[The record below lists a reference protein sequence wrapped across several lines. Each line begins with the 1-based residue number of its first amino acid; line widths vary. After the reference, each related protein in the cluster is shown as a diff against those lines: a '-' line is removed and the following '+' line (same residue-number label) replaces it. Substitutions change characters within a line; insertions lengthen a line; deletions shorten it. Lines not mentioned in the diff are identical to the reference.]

1 MAYDF
6 NCDGFAV
13 AQDVIPPET
22 VEEMRA
28 EFERLAPEF
37 ASTRNGT
44 AFGMRGLMSKSAAV
58 RTLAKSEQLLNLVTP
73 YIGKN
78 AQPVRTIFFDKT
90 PSANWPLPWHQ
101 DRVIA
106 VSARYEIDGYDK
118 WTLKNG
124 VDHVEPPV
132 EILKQIVT
140 IRLHLDDCDET
151 NGALKVMAGWQDSMK
166 PSAELAALRG
176 DDKIQ
181 TLSLKAGDAVLMRPL
196 TPHSSDKS
204 IGGRRRRVLHIEYCG
219 IDLPAPLTWKEAT

>member
-1 MAYDF
+1 MVYEF
-6 NCDGFAV
+6 NRDGFAV
-13 AQDVIPPET
+13 AQGVLSPKTI
-22 VEEMRA
+22 EEMQT

-58 RTLAKSEQLLNLVTP
+58 RKLANSVVLHQLVTP
-73 YIGKN
+73 YLGEN

-106 VSARYEIDGYDK
+106 VSAHHEIDGYDK
-118 WTLKNG
+118 WTLKDG
-124 VDHVEPPV
+124 VDHVEPPA

-151 NGALKVMAGWQDSMK
+151 NGALKVMAGWHDSVK
-166 PSAELAALRG
+166 PSAALAALRQS
-176 DDKIQ
+176 DNIQ

-204 IGGRRRRVLHIEYCG
+204 ISERRRRVLHIEYCG
-219 IDLPAPLTWKEAT
+219 VDLPSPLTWKEAT